1 MDDYATQHDTLTEQ
15 MVTRKR
21 GEVFQDYLSSTRVRL
36 EKDGDIKIYND
47 AIAKLD
53 DTSNLPLGGLGQ

>member
-1 MDDYATQHDTLTEQ
+1 MEQ

-21 GEVFQDYLSSTRVRL
+21 GEVFQDYLASTRLRL
-36 EKDGDIKIYND
+36 EQAGDIKIYND

-53 DTSNLPLGGLGQ
+53 EPALPFDQ